1 MLDPREVEAALELMA
16 LTDGRPLQVSEIP
29 SRAEIDA
36 AAHMIAAAARAVAEG
51 VPIQWCEVHGDWSA
65 THLGDGTMCRWA
77 VKVNSDKTCSIVSR
91 LLVDY
96 PKEGTE

>member
-1 MLDPREVEAALELMA
+1 MSDLVGVVRTLTEALADIDRGTSYMNLRRGAKGQAL
-16 LTDGRPLQVSEIP
+16 
-29 SRAEIDA
+29 
-36 AAHMIAAAARAVAEG
+36 AAAARAVAEG

-96 PKEGTE
+96 PKEETP